1 MIERAEAPV
10 AATLRDGR
18 TVMIRPLAEQDREA
32 LLRFGRSLPDDDWL
46 YIETDL
52 HSPDII
58 NRLVDAHA
66 AENWRQ
72 LVAVTESGEIVGY
85 SAVRR
90 LPGWSSH
97 VGDIHLIVGKDYRR
111 CGLGTALAQAIVD
124 AARDLGV
131 EKVIVEVLQEQTG
144 GIAIFERLGFQIEGT
159 FSDHARDHIGH
170 RHTLHV
176 LAYHVNGANASI

>member
-1 MIERAEAPV
+1 MIERVEAPI
-10 AATLRDGR
+10 AATLRNGQ
-18 TVMIRPLAEQDREA
+18 TVTIRPLAEHDREA
-32 LLRFGRSLPDDDWL
+32 LLQFGRSLPDDDWL

-52 HSPDII
+52 HNPDII
-58 NRLVDAHA
+58 NRLVNAYA

-72 LVAVTESGEIVGY
+72 FVAVTETGEIVGY

-97 VGDIHLIVGKDYRR
+97 VGDIHLIVRKDYRR
-111 CGLGTALAQAIVD
+111 CGLGTALAQAIFD

-131 EKVIVEVLQEQTG
+131 AKVIVEIMQEQTS

-159 FSDHARDHIGH
+159 FSDHAQDHVGR
-170 RHTLHV
+170 RHHLHI
-176 LAYHVNGANASI
+176 LAHHII